1 MKIPSNNS
9 NSTGVVF
16 QITGTLSHTPSGRN
30 IPVSEGVAT
39 PLQAVHRLLIEANK
53 PPTNYEMADSVP
65 TPQLEGKEIFANP
78 RGLPYSGLMLA
89 RLCQL
94 VLLCLSL
101 RLVIVRWE
109 SWVFSCT
116 RKPINGLFYEKYNLC
131 LMKSIIL

>member
-78 RGLPYSGLMLA
+78 PGSAISRACVGPA
-89 RLCQL
+89 
-94 VLLCLSL
+94 LSASATL
-101 RLVIVRWE
+101 FVPPVGCCPMGKLGFFIHPQ
-109 SWVFSCT
+109 T
-116 RKPINGLFYEKYNLC
+116 R
-131 LMKSIIL
+131 